1 MAKLL
6 LSFICSLLLCSA
18 CAQDTSDTP
27 QGEPLSPADSAALS
41 LEIALNAIR
50 DTSYTNSEYFTNTG
64 LASYYADRFQGR
76 KTANGEKYDSAA
88 FTAAHRWIP
97 FGTTVAVTNP
107 ANDKTILVQINDRGP
122 HNKSRIIDL
131 SKSAAK
137 ALGVYNKGVAR
148 VKIEAQLEKPLP
160 RKR

>member
-1 MAKLL
+1 MTKLL
-6 LSFICSLLLCSA
+6 LSIICSLLLCSA
-18 CAQDTSDTP
+18 CGQDTP
-27 QGEPLSPADSAALS
+27 NGEPLSPADSAALA
-41 LEIALNAIR
+41 LETALTAIR

-88 FTAAHRWIP
+88 YTAAHRWIP
-97 FGTTVAVTNP
+97 LGTTVAVTNP
-107 ANDKTILVQINDRGP
+107 ANDKTILVRINDRGP
-122 HNKSRIIDL
+122 HNRSRIIDL

-137 ALGVYNKGVAR
+137 ALGVYKKGVAR
-148 VKIEAQLEKPLP
+148 VKIEAQLDTPLP